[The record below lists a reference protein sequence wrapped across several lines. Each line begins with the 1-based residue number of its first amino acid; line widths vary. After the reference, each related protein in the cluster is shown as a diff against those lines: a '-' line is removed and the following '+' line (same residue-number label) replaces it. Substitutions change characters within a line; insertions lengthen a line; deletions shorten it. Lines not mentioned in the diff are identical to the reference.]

1 MQAPKIRT
9 ARATDRSDVL
19 GLWLDLI
26 EYHRRLDP
34 AYPAPAGIRGVL
46 ASEIERGLSAGNCRL
61 GVAECDTGIGGFVF
75 AEAQKQDKPG
85 TGELPTG
92 WIHELY
98 VDPGQRR
105 LGIASAL
112 LALADAFFR
121 DRGTERVSVRVE
133 SGNDSGL
140 RFWRHRGFADHE
152 YILTRDT

>member
-1 MQAPKIRT
+1 M
-9 ARATDRSDVL
+9 L

-46 ASEIERGLSAGNCRL
+46 AAEVERGLSARSCRL
-61 GVAECDTGIGGFVF
+61 GVAECATGLGGFVF
-75 AEAQKQDKPG
+75 AEAQEEGKAG
-85 TGELPTG
+85 TGEPPTG

-105 LGIASAL
+105 VGIARAL
-112 LALADAFFR
+112 LVLADAFFR
-121 DRGTERVSVRVE
+121 ERGTARVSVRVE

-152 YILTRDT
+152 TILIRDS